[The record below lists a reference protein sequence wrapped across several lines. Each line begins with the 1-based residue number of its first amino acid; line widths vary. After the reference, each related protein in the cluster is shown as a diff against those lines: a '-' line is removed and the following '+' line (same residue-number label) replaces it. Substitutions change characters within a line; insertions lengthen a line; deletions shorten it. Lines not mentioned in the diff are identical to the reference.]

1 MAQTQ
6 GVIKLEL
13 SGSKLTID
21 YGVMVHRMIK
31 YENSSVPVKEID
43 FGIKVQI
50 LINQLKYGCE
60 NVLSANGIKVVTDHI
75 YNELVFCRRKFVVV
89 ITM

>member
-6 GVIKLEL
+6 GVINLEL
-13 SGSKLTID
+13 SGSKLTIGYD
-21 YGVMVHRMIK
+21 VM
-31 YENSSVPVKEID
+31 
-43 FGIKVQI
+43 GILAPKVSLTGGTRDGRLGSI
-50 LINQLKYGCE
+50 PFNQLKYGCE
-60 NVLSANGIKVVTDHI
+60 NVLSANGTKVIHHV